1 MARSYARPARPGV
14 DRHHC
19 HRSGVLR
26 SDQEG
31 YGGCIPFRS
40 RRAAD
45 RARTAANDPAS
56 RQQGSGSGSDSDGS
70 DIITVYEFCAA
81 EYGWGPEYIEAQVTD
96 SQLVAYLDEA
106 IARKA
111 RISDLE
117 LDRLTLAVNTG
128 TLITYDQKAL
138 RRWQSRHRQTQTP
151 SDFSSTVSR
160 LATMFPGKVQTH

>member
-1 MARSYARPARPGV
+1 
-14 DRHHC
+14 
-19 HRSGVLR
+19 VLR

-40 RRAAD
+40 RRAKDA
-45 RARTAANDPAS
+45 ARDAAHDPAS
-56 RQQGSGSGSDSDGS
+56 RQQGSGSGSDSDG
-70 DIITVYEFCAA
+70 DILTVYEFCAA

-111 RISDLE
+111 KFSDLE

-138 RRWQSRHRQTQTP
+138 RKWQSRHRRAQTP
-151 SDFSSTVSR
+151 ADFKSTVSR